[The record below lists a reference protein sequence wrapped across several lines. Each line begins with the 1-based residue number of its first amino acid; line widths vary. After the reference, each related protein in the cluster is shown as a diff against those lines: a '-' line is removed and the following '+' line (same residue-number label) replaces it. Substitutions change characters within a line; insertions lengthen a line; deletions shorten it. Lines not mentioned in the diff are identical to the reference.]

1 MKLNISERRKKENNR
16 EYAYRVLRDNIMTM
30 QLLPGETLNEAELAE
45 IFHVSRTPVHEAVI
59 MLKEEMLVEVYP
71 QSGSKISYININTL
85 KEGYFMRSVIE
96 PEILTSL
103 AGSLSQDYVEKMKEN
118 LNLQKNV
125 LKEKNEDSIDAFFK
139 LDNKFHQLIYKAGNK
154 NDVWRAVR
162 RVSSHY
168 DRVRY
173 LDAIMSKTDLV
184 AIEKEHE
191 KIFHMLLI
199 GYTKDFD
206 VKEFYDRHLGT
217 YRKNF
222 QNILEQY
229 PEYFGI

>member
-1 MKLNISERRKKENNR
+1 MKLKISERRKKENNR

-71 QSGSKISYININTL
+71 QSGSKVSYININTL
-85 KEGYFMRSVIE
+85 K
-96 PEILTSL
+96 
-103 AGSLSQDYVEKMKEN
+103 
-118 LNLQKNV
+118 V
-125 LKEKNEDSIDAFFK
+125 LEEKNEDSIDAFFK
-139 LDNKFHQLIYKAGNK
+139 LDNKFHQLIYQAGNK
-154 NDVWRAVR
+154 SNVWRAVR

-173 LDAIMSKTDLV
+173 LDAIMSKTDLE
-184 AIEKEHE
+184 AIQKEHE
-191 KIFHMLLI
+191 KIFHQLLI
-199 GYTKDFD
+199 GYTEDFD
-206 VKEFYDRHLGT
+206 LKKFYDRHLGI

-222 QNILEQY
+222 QNILEHY